1 MNLTGKK
8 TVLFM
13 AVLLLISF
21 FTGCSGKGK
30 DEQKEVYED
39 MKKAFAPYFTATI
52 LSNNVSA
59 ESIYDLEARID
70 AYTILD
76 PADIDNANELL
87 YSKKVITAKDKQK
100 LTFYFNK
107 AKNLIERYPL
117 ERQSSFPYCAILF
130 GSMSSCFKHRASRM
144 LNYTRS
150 TTSYTIF

>member
-1 MNLTGKK
+1 
-8 TVLFM
+8 
-13 AVLLLISF
+13 
-21 FTGCSGKGK
+21 
-30 DEQKEVYED
+30 

-117 ERQSSFPYCAILF
+117 ERQQEFISLLRHFVRFYEFLLQASSFEDVELHKKYNFIHYLLAFC
-130 GSMSSCFKHRASRM
+130 C
-144 LNYTRS
+144 
-150 TTSYTIF
+150 